1 MLSYSEFGVLFHLQ
15 FPMANLDQSRRT
27 FLRGAL
33 LAAFGAATLM
43 CLIANTRPMQ
53 WLEDGSYDARTRLS
67 ARPPDADK
75 RIVIIDVDNA
85 SYNGLQ
91 DKLGRW
97 PWSRRVWT
105 EVLRYI
111 SRGGPE
117 AVGFDVMFGGEENP
131 QVDQEFA
138 GVVHRAGNVVLAF
151 SFSSV
156 QEFQVGEGDMNA
168 ARVELLN
175 REASPVTPTS
185 IGEIKNTR
193 QILPNVPL
201 EQLANA
207 AAGLGTIDAALDSD
221 GAARRVPLAVKVLDP
236 KHDARSFRSFDLRVA
251 DQVTNASN
259 GPVERQGAFAL
270 KRNVRVPV
278 DDHGRML
285 LAWHGDAQHTYERI
299 PIWQVI
305 ASIYPQQFPYNQHS
319 YKPEYFK
326 DKIVLIA
333 ASAAGSYDAHPT
345 PFGDAEPGFIV
356 HAAAIDN
363 LLHNQAIR
371 LAPNWF
377 TYAAII
383 LLAIA
388 GAGLLVLI
396 SSASLGGLALVAV
409 LFLYTA
415 ASYLSFARAHVSLP
429 FVSPMLS
436 LVLAFVST
444 AAVRYATTGRELR
457 RTRGTLDRYISPALV
472 NYVLA
477 NLDTINLAGE
487 KRELTI
493 FFSDVRNFTT
503 LSESS
508 DPIELIALL
517 DEYLA
522 EMTDVI
528 FKYEGITDKFI
539 GDGILAYWGAFTPG
553 KNHALLAAQ
562 AALEMLERLK
572 TLNERWTAQGRKTMS
587 IGIGIN
593 TGEVIF
599 GNIGRGKKIEFT
611 VIGDPVNLASR
622 LEGLNKDFHTSIII
636 SEQTHCRISKYAIA
650 RELGWVKVKGK
661 TVETQVFEL
670 QGLDLTGRNAQ
681 TVPCG
686 PAATACDLAS
696 ATQEGASH

>member
-1 MLSYSEFGVLFHLQ
+1 M
-15 FPMANLDQSRRT
+15 PNLDQSRRT

-33 LAAFGAATLM
+33 LAALGSATLM
-43 CLIANTRPMQ
+43 CLIANTRPIQ
-53 WLEDGSYDARTRLS
+53 WLEDGSYDARTRLRT
-67 ARPPDADK
+67 RPADADK

-105 EVLRYI
+105 EVLRYV
-111 SRGGPE
+111 SRGGPK
-117 AVGFDVMFGGEENP
+117 AVGFDVMFGGQESP

-138 GVVHRAGNVVLAF
+138 KVIQNAGNVVLAF

-156 QEFQVGEGDMNA
+156 QEFQVGEGDLNA
-168 ARVELLN
+168 SRLELLN
-175 REASPVTPTS
+175 REASAVTPAA
-185 IGEIKNTR
+185 IGDAKDTH

-221 GAARRVPLAVKVLDP
+221 GAVRRVALAVRVQEP
-236 KHDARSFRSFDLRVA
+236 KGDARSFRSFDLRVA

-259 GPVERQGAFAL
+259 GPVERQGAFAI
-270 KRNVRVPV
+270 KGATRVPV

-285 LAWHGDAQHTYERI
+285 LLWHGDAQHTYERI

-305 ASIYPQQFPYNQHS
+305 ASIYPQQFPYNEHS

-363 LLHNQAIR
+363 LLHNQAIQ
-371 LAPNWF
+371 LAPGWF
-377 TYAAII
+377 NYAAIV
-383 LLAIA
+383 LLATA
-388 GAGLLVLI
+388 GAGLLALI
-396 SSASLGGLALVAV
+396 SSASLSGAALAGV
-409 LFLYTA
+409 LSVYTA
-415 ASYLSFARAHVSLP
+415 ISYLSFARLHVALL
-429 FVSPMLS
+429 FVSPILS

-503 LSESS
+503 LSESV

-553 KNHALLAAQ
+553 KNHALLATQ

-572 TLNERWTAQGRKTMS
+572 KLNERWAAQGRNTMS

-636 SEQTHCRISKYAIA
+636 SEQTHCRIAKYAIA

-670 QGLDLTGRNAQ
+670 QGLDLTGQ
-681 TVPCG
+681 TARTIPCEPG
-686 PAATACDLAS
+686 GSTFGLAS
-696 ATQEGASH
+696 VTHQGPSH

>member
-1 MLSYSEFGVLFHLQ
+1 M
-15 FPMANLDQSRRT
+15 PKLDKSRRS

-33 LAAFGAATLM
+33 LAAVASAGLM
-43 CLIANTRPMQ
+43 CLIANTRPIQ
-53 WLEDGSYDARTRLS
+53 WLEEGSYDARTRLA
-67 ARPPDADK
+67 ARPSEADK
-75 RIVIIDVDNA
+75 RIVIIDVDNS
-85 SYNGLQ
+85 SYHGLQ
-91 DKLGRW
+91 EKLGRW

-111 SRGGPE
+111 SRGQPK
-117 AVGFDVMFGGEENP
+117 AVGFDVMFGGEETP
-131 QVDQEFA
+131 PVDQGFA
-138 GVVHRAGNVVLAF
+138 KVIQNAGNVVLAY
-151 SFSSV
+151 SFSS
-156 QEFQVGEGDMNA
+156 GEIELGGADNNA
-168 ARVELLN
+168 SKLDLLT
-175 REASPVTPTS
+175 REASPVTPNT
-185 IGEIKNTR
+185 IGDLKDT
-193 QILPNVPL
+193 QKILPNVPL
-201 EQLANA
+201 DQLANA

-221 GAARRVPLAVKVLDP
+221 GAARRVALA
-236 KHDARSFRSFDLRVA
+236 ARLQSGQQAPHSFRSFDLRMA
-251 DQVTNASN
+251 DQATNSPN
-259 GPVERQGAFAL
+259 GPVEQQGALAVKGKL
-270 KRNVRVPV
+270 KVPV

-285 LAWHGDAQHTYERI
+285 ILWHGDARHTYERV

-305 ASIYPQQFPYNQHS
+305 ASIYPQQFPYSEHS

-326 DKIVLIA
+326 EKIVLIA

-363 LLHNQAIR
+363 LLNNQAIR
-371 LAPNWF
+371 LAPVWF

-388 GAGLLVLI
+388 GAGLLVVI
-396 SSASLGGLALVAV
+396 PRASMSGASLAAMLVIYSGAAYLSFSRAHLSWALVAPV
-409 LFLYTA
+409 
-415 ASYLSFARAHVSLP
+415 
-429 FVSPMLS
+429 LS
-436 LVLAFVST
+436 LVLAFAST
-444 AAVRYATTGRELR
+444 AAIRYATTGRELR

-472 NYVLA
+472 NYVLN
-477 NLDTINLAGE
+477 NLDSINLAGE

-503 LSESS
+503 LTESS
-508 DPIELIALL
+508 DPMELIALL

-553 KNHALLAAQ
+553 KNHALLASQ

-572 TLNERWTAQGRKTMS
+572 KLNERWVAQGKKTLA

-599 GNIGRGKKIEFT
+599 GNLGSGKKIEFT
-611 VIGDPVNLASR
+611 VIGDPVNVASR

-636 SEQTHCRISKYAIA
+636 SEQTHCRIAEYAIV
-650 RELGWVKVKGK
+650 RDLGFVKVKGK
-661 TVETQVFEL
+661 TLETQVLEL
-670 QGLDLTGRNAQ
+670 QGLDLSSKNARII
-681 TVPCG
+681 PRE
-686 PAATACDLAS
+686 PAATLPDLAS
-696 ATQEGASH
+696 ATHEGPGH

>member
-1 MLSYSEFGVLFHLQ
+1 MPRL
-15 FPMANLDQSRRT
+15 NQSRRS

-33 LAAFGAATLM
+33 LAAVGSAGLV
-43 CLIANTRPMQ
+43 CLTANTRPIQ
-53 WLEDGSYDARTRLS
+53 WLEEGSYDARTRLS
-67 ARPPDADK
+67 ARANEADK

-85 SYNGLQ
+85 SYHGLQ
-91 DKLGRW
+91 EKLGRW

-111 SRGGPE
+111 SRGEPR
-117 AVGFDVMFGGEENP
+117 AVGFDVMFGGHETP

-138 GVVHRAGNVVLAF
+138 NVIHGAGNVVLAY
-151 SFSSV
+151 SFSS
-156 QEFQVGEGDMNA
+156 GEIELGGGDTSLPKLDLLAGEATA
-168 ARVELLN
+168 AT
-175 REASPVTPTS
+175 ASS
-185 IGEIKNTR
+185 IGELKDTGK
-193 QILPNVPL
+193 ILLNVPL
-201 EQLANA
+201 DQLANA
-207 AAGLGTIDAALDSD
+207 AAGLGTIDAALDPD
-221 GAARRVPLAVKVLDP
+221 GAARRVALAVKVQDP
-236 KHDARSFRSFDLRVA
+236 RQATLSFRSFDLRIA
-251 DQVTNASN
+251 DQVTNSPN
-259 GPVERQGAFAL
+259 GPVERQGAFAAKGSL
-270 KRNVRVPV
+270 RVPL
-278 DDHGRML
+278 DDPGRML
-285 LAWHGDAQHTYERI
+285 IFWHGDAQHTYQRI

-305 ASIYPQQFPYNQHS
+305 ASIYPQQFPYSEHS

-371 LAPNWF
+371 LAPGWF
-377 TYAAII
+377 KYMAIA
-383 LLAIA
+383 LLAIV
-388 GAGLLVLI
+388 GAGVLVFI
-396 SSASLGGLALVAV
+396 SSGSFSAVALAAVTMVYGTASYVSFSSLHTSLPLVA
-409 LFLYTA
+409 
-415 ASYLSFARAHVSLP
+415 
-429 FVSPMLS
+429 PMLS
-436 LVLAFVST
+436 LVLAFTSA

-472 NYVLA
+472 NYVLE

-503 LSESS
+503 LTESA
-508 DPIELIALL
+508 DPMELIALL

-562 AALEMLERLK
+562 AALEMLGRLK
-572 TLNERWTAQGRKTMS
+572 KLNERWAAQGKKTLA

-599 GNIGRGKKIEFT
+599 GNLGSGKKIEFT
-611 VIGDPVNLASR
+611 VIGDPVNVASR

-636 SEQTHCRISKYAIA
+636 SEQTHSRIAEYAIV
-650 RELGWVKVKGK
+650 RDLGFVKVKGK
-661 TVETQVFEL
+661 TIETQVLEL
-670 QGLDLTGRNAQ
+670 QGLDLTGNTAR
-681 TVPCG
+681 TIPYE
-686 PAATACDLAS
+686 PAGTMPDLAPV
-696 ATQEGASH
+696 THEGTGH

>member
-1 MLSYSEFGVLFHLQ
+1 
-15 FPMANLDQSRRT
+15 MANLDQSRRT

-33 LAAFGAATLM
+33 LAAFAAATLM

-67 ARPPDADK
+67 ARPADADK

-111 SRGGPE
+111 SRGGPK
-117 AVGFDVMFGGEENP
+117 AVAFDVMFGGQENP

-138 GVVHRAGNVVLAF
+138 RVIQSAGNVVLAF

-168 ARVELLN
+168 ARLELLN

-201 EQLANA
+201 EQLANG

-221 GAARRVPLAVKVLDP
+221 GAVRRVPLAVKVQDP

-251 DQVTNASN
+251 NQATNASN
-259 GPVERQGAFAL
+259 GPVERQGAFAV
-270 KRNVRVPV
+270 KGNVRVPV
-278 DDHGRML
+278 DDHGRMP

-305 ASIYPQQFPYNQHS
+305 ASIYPQQFPYSEHS
-319 YKPEYFK
+319 YQPEYFK

-377 TYAAII
+377 RYAAII
-383 LLAIA
+383 LFAVA
-388 GAGLLVLI
+388 GAALLVLI
-396 SSASLGGLALVAV
+396 SSASLGGAALAA
-409 LFLYTA
+409 FLAIYTMI
-415 ASYLSFARAHVSLP
+415 SYLTFAGLHVSLP

-503 LSESS
+503 LSEGS

-572 TLNERWTAQGRKTMS
+572 TLNARWTTQGRKTMS

-670 QGLDLTGRNAQ
+670 HGLDLTGKNAQ

-686 PAATACDLAS
+686 PAATTRDLAS

>member
-1 MLSYSEFGVLFHLQ
+1 
-15 FPMANLDQSRRT
+15 
-27 FLRGAL
+27 
-33 LAAFGAATLM
+33 M
-43 CLIANTRPMQ
+43 CLIANTRPIQ
-53 WLEDGSYDARTRLS
+53 WLEEGSYDARTRLS
-67 ARPPDADK
+67 ARPADVDK

-105 EVLRYI
+105 EVLRYV
-111 SRGGPE
+111 SRGGPKG
-117 AVGFDVMFGGEENP
+117 VGFDVMFGGQENQ

-138 GVVHRAGNVVLAF
+138 RVIQSAGNVVLAF

-156 QEFQVGEGDMNA
+156 QEFQVGEGDLNA
-168 ARVELLN
+168 SRLELLN
-175 REASPVTPTS
+175 REASAANPAA
-185 IGEIKNTR
+185 IGELKDR
-193 QILPNVPL
+193 RRILPNVPL
-201 EQLANA
+201 DQLANA
-207 AAGLGTIDAALDSD
+207 AAGLGTIDATLDSD
-221 GAARRVPLAVKVLDP
+221 GAARRVPLTVLVKDP
-236 KHDARSFRSFDLRVA
+236 KGEARSFRSFDLRVA
-251 DQVTNASN
+251 DQVTNAGN
-259 GPVERQGAFAL
+259 APVERQGAFAVKGNL
-270 KRNVRVPV
+270 RVPV

-285 LAWHGDAQHTYERI
+285 LLWHGDAQHTYERI

-305 ASIYPQQFPYNQHS
+305 ASIYPQQFPYSEHS

-363 LLHNQAIR
+363 LLHNQGIR
-371 LAPNWF
+371 LTPSGL

-383 LLAIA
+383 LFAIA

-396 SSASLGGLALVAV
+396 SSASLSGAALALVLSVYA
-409 LFLYTA
+409 LI
-415 ASYLSFARAHVSLP
+415 SYLSFARLHISLP

-436 LVLAFVST
+436 LVLAFVSV

-508 DPIELIALL
+508 DPMELIALL

-572 TLNERWTAQGRKTMS
+572 KLNERWTAQGRKTMS
-587 IGIGIN
+587 IGVGIN

-636 SEQTHCRISKYAIA
+636 SEQTHCRIGKYAIA

-661 TVETQVFEL
+661 TVETQVLEL
-670 QGLDLTGRNAQ
+670 QGLDLTGQNAR
-681 TVPCG
+681 TIPCD
-686 PAATACDLAS
+686 PAGSASDLAS
-696 ATQEGASH
+696 VTHEGTSN